1 MKVLVIGSGGREHVL
16 VWKLSQSIKVNEIF
30 CAPGNGGIRQ
40 IAECVDIK
48 AEDIEG
54 LCKFALD
61 KKIDLTV
68 VGPENPLSLGITD
81 YFEERGLRV
90 FGPKQNAAII
100 ESSKAFAKNLMKKYN
115 IPTASY
121 KVYNDPAEAKA
132 KLGEFGF
139 PVVIKADGLAAGK
152 GVIIAEDMN
161 VGIKTIDSLM
171 EEKQFG
177 EAGNTIIIEEYLYG
191 KEATIL
197 AFVDGKSAVPMV
209 SAQDYKKIF
218 EDDKG
223 LNTGGMGA
231 VSPALH
237 YKNEISDEVMETIII
252 PTVDAMRKENRPYKG
267 VLYFGLML
275 TDKGPKVI
283 EYNCRFGDP
292 EAEVVL
298 LRLESDLVDIMEAVI
313 DERLND
319 IEIEWKDEA
328 AVCVVI
334 ASGGYPGSYT
344 KGYEIEG
351 LKSIKDGIVF
361 HAGTKYEDSKI
372 ITNGGRVL
380 VCAALG
386 QLIEEARENAYKSVE
401 KINFEGCYHR
411 KDIAKV
417 K

>member
-1 MKVLVIGSGGREHVL
+1 MKVLVVGSGGREHTL
-16 VWKLSQSIKVNEIF
+16 VWKIAQSMKVREIF

-48 AEDIEG
+48 ADDIEG
-54 LCKFALD
+54 LCNFALD

-68 VGPENPLSLGITD
+68 VGPEVPLSLGITD

-100 ESSKAFAKNLMKKYN
+100 ESSKAFAKELMAKYK
-115 IPTASY
+115 IPTAAY
-121 KVYNDPAEAKA
+121 KTFDNPDDAKA
-132 KLGEFGF
+132 SIDIFGF

-152 GVIIAEDMN
+152 GVIIAQNIEEAREA
-161 VGIKTIDSLM
+161 IDSM
-171 EEKQFG
+171 MTNKQFG
-177 EAGNTIIIEEYLYG
+177 EAGNIIVLEEHLVG

-197 AFVDGKSAVPMV
+197 AFVDGKSVLPMV
-209 SAQDYKKIF
+209 SAQDYKRIY
-218 EDDKG
+218 DGDKG

-237 YKNEISDEVMETIII
+237 YKDEMDKEILNSIII
-252 PTVDAMRKENRPYKG
+252 PTVNAMSAENRPYKG

-298 LRLESDLVDIMEAVI
+298 LRLESDLIEIMEAVV
-313 DERLND
+313 DEKLEEVD
-319 IEIEWKDEA
+319 IQWMDEA

-334 ASGGYPGSYT
+334 ASAGYPEAYS
-344 KGYEIEG
+344 KGYEISG
-351 LKSIKDGIVF
+351 LGDVAEGIVF
-361 HAGTKYEDSKI
+361 HAGTKYDNGKI
-372 ITNGGRVL
+372 LTNGGRVL
-380 VCAALG
+380 ICSALG
-386 QLIEEARENAYKSVE
+386 NNVESARQNAYKTVE
-401 KINFEGCYHR
+401 KIHFEGCYYR
-411 KDIAKV
+411 KDIAKI
-417 K
+417 